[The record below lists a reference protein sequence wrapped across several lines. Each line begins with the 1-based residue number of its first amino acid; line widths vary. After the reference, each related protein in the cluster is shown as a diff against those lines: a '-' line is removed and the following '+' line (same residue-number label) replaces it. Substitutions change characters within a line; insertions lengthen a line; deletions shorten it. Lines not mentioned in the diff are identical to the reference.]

1 MSEELKQV
9 AESSL
14 PEPVVDEVVPE
25 NESIGLSE
33 ADLSELGDLSVLQN
47 QGIDLSDEYKDP
59 DGSGA
64 VSALEA
70 ELSNNTQSNGS
81 PGSGDLAAGT
91 GSIQAVDFQQ
101 LKPVGSNGDADLS
114 SIEMLMDVP
123 LKITVELGRTRML
136 VREVLDL
143 QAGSVVELDRMA
155 GDLVDVYINERLI
168 AKGEVVVVDDKFGVR
183 ITEMLGGFAKGKK

>member
-14 PEPVVDEVVPE
+14 PEPVVDEVNPE

-47 QGIDLSDEYKDP
+47 QGIDLSEEFKDP
-59 DGSGA
+59 DGSAA

-70 ELSNNTQSNGS
+70 ELSNNVQSKGS
-81 PGSGDLAAGT
+81 PGAGDLAAGT
-91 GSIQAVDFQQ
+91 GSIQTVDFQQ
-101 LKPVGSNGDADLS
+101 LKPMGSNGDADLS